1 MVQITDLRL
10 NKAKKRVSVYIDG
23 IFSFTLNKEVVV
35 QAGLHE
41 GQAIYSDRIK
51 ELVDTDLYQTCLNTA
66 MNFLG
71 YRPRSEAEVRQRL
84 YRRGFSNDIVSRVLA
99 RLKEQKLVDDSAFA
113 KYWTDNRLAF
123 NPRSKRLIKLELR
136 QKGINT
142 ETIDEIADELDDEE
156 SAYKVGLKKARFLTS
171 LSYDEFCNYLYNY
184 LRRRGFSY
192 DVISCVEARIWSEL
206 HASCE

>member
-23 IFSFTLNKEVVV
+23 VFSFTLNNEVVV
-35 QAGLHE
+35 QAGLHKS
-41 GQAIYSDRIK
+41 QDIHSDQIR
-51 ELVDTDLYQTCLNTA
+51 ELKDSDIYQTCLNTA

-71 YRPRSEAEVRQRL
+71 YRPRSEAEIKQRL
-84 YRRGFSNDIVSRVLA
+84 HKRGFGNDIVGKVLT
-99 RLKEQKLVDDSAFA
+99 RLKEQKLIDDPAFA
-113 KYWTDNRLAF
+113 QYWRDNRLAF
-123 NPRSKRLIKLELR
+123 NPRSKRVIKLELR
-136 QKGINT
+136 QKGINV

-156 SAYKVGLKKARFLTS
+156 SAYKIALKKVRFLTS
-171 LSYDEFCNYLYNY
+171 LSYEEFRNYLYNH

-192 DVISCVEARIWSEL
+192 DVISCIVARLWSEL